1 MKPGMITWDASKDA
15 AANARENLPGLAA
28 EYIAHGV
35 ATATPQA
42 SLPELHALRLATK
55 HFRYTLEA
63 FQPVYGKPLQNWLE
77 QLRQVQTLLGDINDC
92 RVALERFEKDPE
104 AEHFRAFVHERL
116 ETRRSEFLEYWRVH
130 FGTPDRLR
138 RWRRFLGPK
147 VPALAS
153 GRSRKRGNRQAKAS

>member
-1 MKPGMITWDASKDA
+1 MKPGTITWDASKDA
-15 AANARENLPGLAA
+15 AANARENLPALAA

-35 ATATPQA
+35 VIATPEA
-42 SLPELHALRLATK
+42 TLAELHTLRLATK

-63 FQPVYGKPLQNWLE
+63 FYPVYGKPLQRWLE
-77 QLRQVQTLLGDINDC
+77 QLRQVQTFLGEINDC
-92 RVALERFEKDPE
+92 RVAMERYKEDPE
-104 AEHFRAFVHERL
+104 AEHFRTFVQARL

-130 FGTPDRLR
+130 FGAPDRLR

-153 GRSRKRGNRQAKAS
+153 GRSRQRSNRQAKAS